1 MEGVGGGFFL
11 NLTSYVLGV
20 VIFFLDSGKLK
31 INKKTKCF
39 TGGKSGLYLVKKK
52 KKQKSNVHNRCVD
65 LVYDVDYNDYDS
77 IVVVVINSIDGL

>member
-52 KKQKSNVHNRCVD
+52 KTE
-65 LVYDVDYNDYDS
+65 
-77 IVVVVINSIDGL
+77 I